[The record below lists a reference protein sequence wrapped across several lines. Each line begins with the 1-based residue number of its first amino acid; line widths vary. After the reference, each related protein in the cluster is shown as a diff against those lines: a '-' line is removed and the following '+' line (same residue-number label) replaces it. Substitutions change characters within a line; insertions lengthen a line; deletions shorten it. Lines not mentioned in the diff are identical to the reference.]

1 MDQLLPH
8 NTYRKFASVYLTL
21 VMMMHAA
28 LLYTTILLTLS
39 MFLHT
44 PRQCTFHLAHT
55 NHDAFSLINDLTLD
69 VSLETAIPTET
80 WRTYLTFIAPTL
92 RFGYP
97 ACRRFL
103 QISSDLDFV
112 LLHDFGSGPRVLR
125 ITASC
130 LISFISRIWIEKLTS
145 ASV

>member
-28 LLYTTILLTLS
+28 LLYTIILLTLHILTYIQAMHNPPS
-39 MFLHT
+39 SYESGCILFDQRSHPVCQ
-44 PRQCTFHLAHT
+44 PRDSNT
-55 NHDAFSLINDLTLD
+55 DR
-69 VSLETAIPTET
+69 EM
-80 WRTYLTFIAPTL
+80 RTYLTFIAPTL

-130 LISFISRIWIEKLTS
+130 LISFTSRIWIEKLTS